1 MTFNEESKLISI
13 VLPCF
18 NEEENIPLVHE
29 AICAQTENLISYRF
43 EFIFV
48 DDGSSDLSWSQILTL
63 REKDSRVKG
72 VRLTRN
78 FGHNIALEAGV
89 RESSGAAIIMMDAD
103 LQHPPSL
110 IPELVHQ
117 WENGVDIVNTLRQ
130 STTGSTVLKRWTSKI
145 FYALVNSLSESK
157 IGDGEADFRLITR
170 NVADT
175 ILSFDESPYFF
186 RGLIPWT
193 GFKTEKIDY
202 VADARIH
209 GTSKFSLPMML
220 DFARLGVTTSSK
232 KPLVA
237 IMYIGIMSLLIS
249 ILILGGMLSTKIFVN
264 SQLISNTSI
273 FVVLSIFVVS
283 LLICI
288 QGIIAIYLV
297 NILDSVSKR
306 PNYLIGEIAE

>member
-1 MTFNEESKLISI
+1 MY
-13 VLPCF
+13 
-18 NEEENIPLVHE
+18 E
-29 AICAQTENLISYRF
+29 AICNEAIVLNSYRF
-43 EFIFV
+43 ELIFV
-48 DDGSSDLSWSQILTL
+48 DDGSSDRSWGQILTL

-72 VRLTRN
+72 IRLTRN

-89 RESSGAAIIMMDAD
+89 RESAGAAVIMMDAD

-110 IPELVHQ
+110 IPKLVHH
-117 WENGVDIVNTLRQ
+117 WESGADIVNTLRQ
-130 STTGSTVLKRWTSKI
+130 STTGSTILKRWTSKI
-145 FYALVNSLSESK
+145 FYAVINSLSESK

-170 NVADT
+170 KVADT
-175 ILSFDESPYFF
+175 ILSFNESPYFF

-193 GFKTEKIDY
+193 GFKTEKIEY
-202 VADARIH
+202 VADPRIH
-209 GTSKFSLPMML
+209 GTSKFSLSMML

-237 IMYIGIMSLLIS
+237 IMYVGVLSLLIS
-249 ILILGGMLSTKIFVN
+249 TLTLAGMLSTKILVN
-264 SQLISNTSI
+264 SLLISNTSI
-273 FVVLSIFVVS
+273 FVVLSIFIVS